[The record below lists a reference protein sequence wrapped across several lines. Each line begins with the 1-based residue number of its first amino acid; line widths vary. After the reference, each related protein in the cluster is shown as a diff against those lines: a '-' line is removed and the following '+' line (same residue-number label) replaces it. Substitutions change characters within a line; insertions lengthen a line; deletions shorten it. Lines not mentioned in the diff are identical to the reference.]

1 MKDRIRQL
9 MESQHLSQQE
19 FADKLKISPA
29 SLSSIFNDRTRP
41 TLNHVDAIKRS
52 FPNVNLGWL
61 LYGDGEMF
69 VSKPD
74 NTSTQDESRP
84 VPASHATPASNDLM
98 LDFGPATSAPLQSRA
113 ASIQQTQSP
122 RVDINRDFPVQK
134 IVDIKQR
141 KISEIRIFYD
151 DQTWET
157 FIPKK

>member
-9 MESQHLSQQE
+9 MESQHLSQQS
-19 FADKLKISPA
+19 FADMLNISPA

-52 FPNVNLGWL
+52 FPNINLSWL

-69 VSKPD
+69 RPSSDNVSD
-74 NTSTQDESRP
+74 NAGANVGQTSQQP
-84 VPASHATPASNDLM
+84 LPGNDLM
-98 LDFGPATSAPLQSRA
+98 LDFSAPPSTPTQGRGQQMSSTASSKSDAGYDLQ
-113 ASIQQTQSP
+113 
-122 RVDINRDFPVQK
+122 FQK
-134 IVDIKQR
+134 IIDTKQR

>member
-9 MESQHLSQQE
+9 MESQHLSQQS
-19 FADKLKISPA
+19 FADMLNISPA

-52 FPNVNLGWL
+52 FPNINLSWL

-69 VSKPD
+69 RPSSDNVSD
-74 NTSTQDESRP
+74 NDGTNAGQTSQQPLPGS
-84 VPASHATPASNDLM
+84 DLM
-98 LDFGPATSAPLQSRA
+98 LDFSTPPSTPTQGRGQQMPSTASSKSDAGHDLQ
-113 ASIQQTQSP
+113 
-122 RVDINRDFPVQK
+122 FQK
-134 IVDIKQR
+134 IIDTKQR